1 MPRQQILTHT
11 FPNGLTVLVE
21 PMADVQSAA
30 FSLLVPAG
38 AIYDQPGQEGCAS
51 VLCDWMSRGA
61 GERDS
66 RQLTDDLDNL
76 GLNRSEG
83 SGSTHLNFSGATLAE
98 NLPEALR
105 IYADIVRR
113 PHLPDE
119 EFEPV
124 LSGAEQSVRAIDDE
138 PRQKVMVE
146 LRRRCYATPW
156 GLPAEGSLEGLA
168 ALTPESTRDHYNRC
182 IRPADAILGIAGNV
196 DPQEIFALAG
206 ELFGNWS
213 SQADPL
219 VRSGPAGA
227 KRDHI
232 HHESTQTQIGIA
244 YDSVPYRDEGYYDA
258 WAVVGVL
265 SGGSSSRLF
274 TEVRERRGL
283 CYSVYASLNSLRD
296 QGRIL
301 CYAGTTNERAQETLD
316 VTLLELRRL
325 PEGIGEDELDRCKAR
340 AKSSLIMQQESSS
353 ARASSLTR
361 DWYFLGR
368 VITLDEVRSQ
378 IEAITVP
385 RLLDHVAR
393 HPAKDFTILTLGPQP
408 LEVDRA
414 VP

>member
-38 AIYDQPGQEGCAS
+38 AIYDLSGQEGCAS

-83 SGSTHLNFSGATLAE
+83 SGSTHLNFSGATLSE

-113 PHLPDE
+113 PHLPED

-124 LSGAEQSVRAIDDE
+124 LLGAEQSVRAIEDE

-156 GLPAEGSLEGLA
+156 GLPPEGSLEGLGQ
-168 ALTPESTRDHYNRC
+168 LSPISTRMHYARC
-182 IRPADAILGIAGNV
+182 VRPADSILGVAGNV
-196 DPQEIFALAG
+196 DPQEIIALAG
-206 ELFGNWS
+206 ELFGNWAG
-213 SQADPL
+213 QADPL
-219 VRSGPAGA
+219 VQSGPAGA

-316 VTLLELRRL
+316 VTLQELRRL